1 MLHVLPLFH
10 VHGLFVGLNLIL
22 LRGGTISIKRNFSI
36 NETID
41 GLSQSSLFMGV
52 PTIYKRLYESD
63 RLNAEN
69 TKNTR
74 LLISGS
80 APMSVDLHEKIYSK
94 TGHKI
99 LERYGMSE
107 AGMITSNYIDKKKI
121 GTVGASLDSVEVR
134 VMSDSEKVVGKKI
147 VGNIEIKGHS
157 VFNGYWNQPKKIRNL
172 LQKTVGLK
180 LVIWGI

>member
-1 MLHVLPLFH
+1 MKL
-10 VHGLFVGLNLIL
+10 
-22 LRGGTISIKRNFSI
+22 
-36 NETID
+36 D

-80 APMSVDLHEKIYSK
+80 APMSVDLLEKIYSK

-99 LERYGMSE
+99 LEDMVCLS
-107 AGMITSNYIDKKKI
+107 
-121 GTVGASLDSVEVR
+121 
-134 VMSDSEKVVGKKI
+134 
-147 VGNIEIKGHS
+147 
-157 VFNGYWNQPKKIRNL
+157 RNDYF
-172 LQKTVGLK
+172 K
-180 LVIWGI
+180 LH